1 MTYQNLAK
9 VFCNAILEPE
19 DNDPA
24 LLMGTADNRAKAVT
38 IMMTFFNRIFKD
50 DWKKDDRWVSYAKR
64 RQSRLSKSWDDLSNE
79 EDFSA
84 SFTSDQ
90 KPGETAEVQT
100 SKKSAK
106 NSKSLEILN
115 SRQSSREEE
124 DELSSTSFTGGSRSD
139 KNRCSGSSTSTISS
153 FLEMLPRLGSSR
165 KGKDKSDRS
174 VPTDVPD
181 SSRSSISS
189 EHFQDVLLRTN
200 QHNCSAIN
208 MRRTSSV
215 RDHAT
220 REKLRFHDLCRGQSI
235 IQALMSSQSFEGMAD
250 EKGQD
255 TDLWHLLEVRP
266 KSLPVDDLI
275 EHFYRLQESLAAEHK
290 K

>member
-1 MTYQNLAK
+1 MSYQNLAK

-38 IMMTFFNRIFKD
+38 IMMTYFNRIFKD
-50 DWKKDDRWVSYAKR
+50 EWKKDEGWRSYAKQ

-79 EDFSA
+79 EDLSV
-84 SFTSDQ
+84 SFTGDQ
-90 KPGETAEVQT
+90 KLREATEVRT
-100 SKKSAK
+100 SKNSAK
-106 NSKSLEILN
+106 NSRSLEILN

-124 DELSSTSFTGGSRSD
+124 DELSSTSFTGTSRSD

-153 FLEMLPRLGSSR
+153 FFEMLPKLGSK

-181 SSRSSISS
+181 SASSSVSS
-189 EHFQDVLLRTN
+189 EHFQDVLLRTY
-200 QHNCSAIN
+200 QHNCSALS

-215 RDHAT
+215 RDQAT
-220 REKLRFHDLCRGQSI
+220 KEKLRFHDLCRGQSI
-235 IQALMSSQSFEGMAD
+235 IQALMSSQCFEGMGD
-250 EKGQD
+250 DKGQD
-255 TDLWHLLEVRP
+255 SDLWHLLEVRP

-275 EHFYRLQESLAAEHK
+275 EHFYRLQERLAAEHK